1 MLTLTYYNRTTKKGF
16 KIDLKRFFESL
27 LVLTLITTC
36 MGLYVDFV
44 RFPDKYITTLKYQ
57 LKNDIQIGICF
68 VLFGGKSGDMEAIT
82 YYNRVYK
89 SNGINLFED

>member
-16 KIDLKRFFESL
+16 KIDLKRFFASL

-57 LKNDIQIGICF
+57 LKNDIQ
-68 VLFGGKSGDMEAIT
+68 SGDMEAIT